1 MAENTDTAS
10 DTAPAPADIAA
21 DPAAPLATAETPAPA
36 VTAPADAPTPGSGAA
51 PVPRATSNRSTTPAS
66 TAFSDFVSTNWAD
79 REEVDPSAREQAPFA
94 ADRRRRLSALH
105 VGTRLVIPAGRLKQ
119 RSNDTDYPFR
129 PHSAFAH
136 LTGWGADS
144 DPGAVLVLEP
154 VAAGSS
160 ADGSAHEA
168 TLYFRER
175 AGRDS
180 DEFYANAEIGEFW
193 IGPRPSLRQVAA
205 DLGLATAPLADVDD
219 AIAAAG
225 AVRVVREADAVIA
238 ARVDAARAATTAT
251 TSGSDA
257 DAEADAAD
265 APDGDALLAR
275 DASELRLVKDAY
287 EIRQMREA
295 VDTTG
300 RGFSD
305 VIADMP
311 AVVAHA
317 RGERVVEGVF
327 NARARADGNA
337 VGYDTIA
344 ASGPHACILHWT
356 RNDGRVTPG
365 DLILVDAGVEL
376 DSLYT
381 ADITRTL
388 PVSGTFTDVQ
398 REVYEAVREAA
409 DAALA
414 IVRPG
419 IRFREVHAAAMQ
431 VIARK
436 AADWGMLPVTAEEAL
451 EADNQHHRRY
461 MVHGTSH
468 HLGLDVHDC
477 AQARRDMYIDGIV
490 EAGMVFTIEPGLYF
504 QPDDLTVPERFRGIG
519 VRIEDDILV
528 TRDGAENLSAGIPRT
543 ADEVEA
549 WMAGRA

>member
-10 DTAPAPADIAA
+10 ETAPADIAA
-21 DPAAPLATAETPAPA
+21 DPAAPLATTETPAPA
-36 VTAPADAPTPGSGAA
+36 VTAPAGAPATGSGAA

-79 REEVDPSAREQAPFA
+79 REEVDPPAREQAPFA
-94 ADRRRRLSALH
+94 AERRRRLSALH

-129 PHSAFAH
+129 AHSAFAH

-144 DPGAVLVLEP
+144 EPGAVLVLEP
-154 VAAGSS
+154 VAEGSS

-238 ARVDAARAATTAT
+238 SRVDAARAAA
-251 TSGSDA
+251 GDG
-257 DAEADAAD
+257 DAED
-265 APDGDALLAR
+265 DGDALLAR

-287 EIRQMREA
+287 ETRQMREA
-295 VDTTG
+295 VDATG

-311 AVVAHA
+311 AVLAHP

-356 RNDGRVTPG
+356 RNDGRVVPG

-376 DSLYT
+376 DSYYT

-431 VIARK
+431 VIARRV
-436 AADWGMLPVTAEEAL
+436 ADWGMLPVTAEEAL